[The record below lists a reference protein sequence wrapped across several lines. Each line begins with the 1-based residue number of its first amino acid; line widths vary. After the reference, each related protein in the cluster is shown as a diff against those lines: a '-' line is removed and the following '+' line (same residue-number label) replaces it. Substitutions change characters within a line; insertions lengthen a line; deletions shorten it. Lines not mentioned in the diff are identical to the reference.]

1 MPLSDN
7 SESIPPVSETDTND
21 DSQESR
27 GASAKRPGGTLIER
41 LDAFYEHNESQR
53 SPLGRPRKATTAE
66 GLPSQKVARQE
77 LPKKGDERQA
87 KAKLPGTRQ
96 EPAGQEQELASTKAG
111 SHPSDRSK
119 NGYTQV
125 SVNLNYGQATS
136 KRRTAERK
144 DAVAKGSGKSN
155 KSTNASNTLTSP
167 AANATKARSSG
178 QTERNQRDRPTAQ
191 SEPASPNNASTRPT
205 PSNKDGNPKIER
217 GVDSGSSEEK
227 TAAEGL
233 TTADVAS
240 AASDGIPRD
249 QQPGKRQAQELAEE
263 STPNIEVTGEIAL
276 KDEPSGELD
285 SKPPREGIR
294 GPASPPPPTHDEM
307 HYARYGRS
315 IFLGM
320 LLLIVGV
327 GGFLTW
333 ASLAPI
339 SSGVVAS
346 GIVKLQGE
354 RKTVQH
360 LEGGL
365 IEKLLVIEGQAVKE
379 GQVLVLLDGSKAEAL
394 LDVQS
399 AEYAALVAR
408 SDRLNSERRKLD
420 EYRILTGAA

>member
-1 MPLSDN
+1 M
-7 SESIPPVSETDTND
+7 T
-21 DSQESR
+21 
-27 GASAKRPGGTLIER
+27 
-41 LDAFYEHNESQR
+41 
-53 SPLGRPRKATTAE
+53 
-66 GLPSQKVARQE
+66 
-77 LPKKGDERQA
+77 
-87 KAKLPGTRQ
+87 
-96 EPAGQEQELASTKAG
+96 G
-111 SHPSDRSK
+111 S
-119 NGYTQV
+119 
-125 SVNLNYGQATS
+125 
-136 KRRTAERK
+136 
-144 DAVAKGSGKSN
+144 
-155 KSTNASNTLTSP
+155 
-167 AANATKARSSG
+167 
-178 QTERNQRDRPTAQ
+178 
-191 SEPASPNNASTRPT
+191 
-205 PSNKDGNPKIER
+205 
-217 GVDSGSSEEK
+217 
-227 TAAEGL
+227 
-233 TTADVAS
+233 
-240 AASDGIPRD
+240 RD

-285 SKPPREGIR
+285 SKPPREGIP
-294 GPASPPPPTHDEM
+294 GPVSPPPPTHDEM

-379 GQVLVLLDGSKAEAL
+379 GQVLVLLDGSQAEAL

-399 AEYAALVAR
+399 ASTLHWWPEAIA
-408 SDRLNSERRKLD
+408 
-420 EYRILTGAA
+420 